1 MNDEAFMRI
10 ALELAARSA
19 EEGEVHVG
27 CVITLGNRIV
37 GEGRNRRETGKNAL
51 CHAELEAIDM
61 ACRTLGGLSGVN
73 TIDKP
78 IAVVPDGDDRGVTL
92 LSLRSPRTGLTLITM
107 LDGEGI
113 TVAQGNYIAVTGWSS
128 SDISNHSTGVDL
140 RLEVVDCLSQRVDLL
155 LQLADVVI
163 VVRTRYG
170 YPCETQNEGPGKEQ
184 IFDFFVHS

>member
-1 MNDEAFMRI
+1 
-10 ALELAARSA
+10 
-19 EEGEVHVG
+19 
-27 CVITLGNRIV
+27 
-37 GEGRNRRETGKNAL
+37 
-51 CHAELEAIDM
+51 
-61 ACRTLGGLSGVN
+61 
-73 TIDKP
+73 
-78 IAVVPDGDDRGVTL
+78 
-92 LSLRSPRTGLTLITM
+92 M

-170 YPCETQNEGPGKEQ
+170 YPRETQNEGPGKEQ